1 MKKNAL
7 ILIDLQIDFCP
18 GGAMEVPNGD
28 LVMPIANQLMEKF
41 DVVIATQDWHPANH
55 GSFAANHPWRHIGQT
70 LNFYGLDQELFP
82 IHCVQDTFGALLHNG
97 LNKEDISLIIKKG
110 ISVELDDYSCFF
122 DADRRRST
130 DLEATLKAQ
139 DIEILFFMGLGTER
153 CIKNSVLDSLD
164 LDFETFIIEDV
175 CNAWDKREGDG
186 KKAIKEMIKAGAK
199 TVTSNRLLNQK
210 MNS

>member
-1 MKKNAL
+1 MKKSAL
-7 ILIDLQIDFCP
+7 ILVDMQIDFCT

-41 DVVIATQDWHPANH
+41 DLVIATQHWHPANH

-82 IHCVQDTFGALLHNG
+82 IHCVKDTFGALLHNT
-97 LNKEDISLIIKKG
+97 LNKEKISLIIKKG
-110 ISVELDDYSCFF
+110 ITVELDDYSCFF
-122 DADRRRST
+122 DADRQRST
-130 DLEATLKAQ
+130 DLAANLNIQ
-139 DIEILFFMGLGTER
+139 DIENLFFMGLGTER
-153 CIKNSVLDSLD
+153 SIKHSVLDSLD
-164 LDFETFIIEDV
+164 LNFETFIIEDA

-199 TVTSNRLLNQK
+199 TVTSNRLLNQEII
-210 MNS
+210 S